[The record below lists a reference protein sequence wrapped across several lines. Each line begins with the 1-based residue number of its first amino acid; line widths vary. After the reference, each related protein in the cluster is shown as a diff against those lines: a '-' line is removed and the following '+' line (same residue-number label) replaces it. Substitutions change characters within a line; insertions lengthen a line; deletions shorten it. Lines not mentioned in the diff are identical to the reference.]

1 MKRLPVLDQIK
12 CMFDHN
18 SMVFAIWLIVH
29 TFVKSTCHRAFSA
42 QQVCYRHIEDEHEEV

>member
-29 TFVKSTCHRAFSA
+29 TFVKSTSHRVFSA
-42 QQVCYRHIEDEHEEV
+42 QQVCYSYIDYEHDEY